1 MAGFLGMRGTE
12 DWATDQRPKN
22 WREGILFLYPNGMAP
37 LTAIMS
43 KMGSQKVDDPEFNWW
58 TKLLATQG
66 GSVTAGEIFTDTLL
80 NSAAGDASSEGDT
93 VYVQVAEAVANEF
106 KVGHQVLLRD
116 TSDYTV
122 DVTAKTTAVVKNGA
136 SSYIACKLLEDD
148 DNSTAG
154 GLSDV
159 DRILIIGSVNAEG
172 AGMPDPISYDP
183 TKVTNYTQ
191 IFRTSLE
198 ITRTAK
204 ATRLRTGDAYRE
216 LKREALELHSI
227 EMEKAFLW
235 GVASENTSAA
245 NGKPERTTMGLIP
258 CIREYASSNMFDYT
272 TDTDYSGQTWIIGG
286 EDWLDTMLEVV
297 FRYGAGDKLAF
308 CGSGALLGIQ
318 RLAKSMGQIQ
328 LKPTSTSYGIKV
340 VTWIT
345 PFGVIHLK
353 THPLFSYETTNRN
366 TMVVFEPSALR
377 YRFIDDTKFIKDK
390 DNTGANRLDGTT
402 EEFLTEAGLEFHHPT
417 KFGLFN
423 GVGSDNS
430 LSE

>member
-12 DWATDQRPKN
+12 DWADDQRPKN
-22 WREGILFLYPNGMAP
+22 WREGILYLYPNGMAP
-37 LTAIMS
+37 LTAILS
-43 KMGSQKVDDPEFNWW
+43 KAKSEKVDDPEFNWW
-58 TKLLATQG
+58 TKTLPAQG
-66 GSVTAGEIFTDTLL
+66 GAVTAGEIFTDTLL
-80 NSAAGDASSEGDT
+80 NAAVGDASSEGDT
-93 VYVQVAEAVANEF
+93 VYVQVAVAVANEF
-106 KVGHQVLLRD
+106 KEGHQVLLRD

-122 DVTAKTTAVVKNGA
+122 DVTAKVTAVHKNGA

-172 AGMPDPISYDP
+172 AGMPDPISYNP
-183 TKVTNYTQ
+183 VKVTNYTQ

-198 ITRTAK
+198 ITRTAR
-204 ATRLRTGDAYRE
+204 ATKLRTGDAYRE

-227 EMEKAFLW
+227 EMEKAYIW
-235 GVASENTSAA
+235 GQKSENTSAA

-258 CIREYASSNMFDYT
+258 AIRDGASANMFDYT
-272 TDTDYSGQTWIIGG
+272 TDTDYSGSTWIIGG
-286 EDWLDTMLEVV
+286 EDWLDNKLEQI
-297 FRYGAGDKLAF
+297 FRYGAADKLAF

-318 RLAKSMGQIQ
+318 QLAKSMGQIN
-328 LKPTSTSYGIKV
+328 LTPTSTSYGIKV

-345 PFGVIHLK
+345 PFGIIHLK

-366 TMVVFEPSALR
+366 TMLVFEPAMLR
-377 YRFIDDTKFIKDK
+377 YRFIDDTKFVKDK
-390 DNTGANRLDGTT
+390 DNTGANRIDGTA
-402 EEFLTEAGLEFHHPT
+402 EEFLTEAGLEYHHPL

-430 LSE
+430 LS